1 MPGEVSSKM
10 LPVLNLYTCKEAM
23 ERLNDY
29 VDRELSPREMQLVK
43 RHLKICH
50 ECTKRFAFEEDVI
63 RQVRSK
69 LESLQEPEG
78 LMARLSQKIYEDKGD

>member
-1 MPGEVSSKM
+1 M

>member
-1 MPGEVSSKM
+1 M

-63 RQVRSK
+63 RQVSSK

>member
-1 MPGEVSSKM
+1 
-10 LPVLNLYTCKEAM
+10 M